1 MASGSR
7 FQPRF
12 GLRGASWASQKSKP
26 GFTKVGVLLV
36 CYFIFSCINLH
47 TCKQKKYIASLK
59 QPCSLLN
66 QHAPSL
72 GPSIASIHL
81 SWDMPLSPLFSKWL
95 YLALDDCRG
104 VDFNGNTFCDFF
116 RKLVY
121 LRGVL
126 RAGWLC
132 QKPWPDNFAALS
144 LSSKCLGWMIFSK
157 LVCLWRVFPKQVYWW
172 QVFTHL
178 KTWSD
183 GRMTVLD
190 AMAGWFA
197 RHVYV
202 LLFIYFFLSRI
213 HTLSTV
219 GLSFVW
225 GLCWFV

>member
-1 MASGSR
+1 MFLAFFFLMASGSR

-36 CYFIFSCINLH
+36 FCFIFSSCRNAN
-47 TCKQKKYIASLK
+47 KRSNYIASLK

-66 QHAPSL
+66 QHAASL

-81 SWDMPLSPLFSKWL
+81 SWDMPLSPLFSNLRFSFFCWKQASTKWL
-95 YLALDDCRG
+95 YLTLDDRRG

-144 LSSKCLGWMIFSK
+144 LCSKCLGWMIFFK
-157 LVCLWRVFPKQVYWW
+157 LVCLWGVFPKQVYLW

-178 KTWSD
+178 KT
-183 GRMTVLD
+183 
-190 AMAGWFA
+190 
-197 RHVYV
+197 
-202 LLFIYFFLSRI
+202 
-213 HTLSTV
+213 
-219 GLSFVW
+219 
-225 GLCWFV
+225 